1 MYICQTREQLHI
13 KENTNTCVQNKQ
25 KPNGSSCS
33 ILDASKIKYIKKKKQ
48 KLGSLLRILD
58 APKTKRNEPRC
69 SSAWV
74 LMSLDRERERFS

>member
-48 KLGSLLRILD
+48 KAWLALAYLGRAQD
-58 APKTKRNEPRC
+58 EEK
-69 SSAWV
+69 
-74 LMSLDRERERFS
+74 